1 MYLNKTNVKC
11 KIYKR
16 FQIKKSKIKILIV
29 VFQYIQCLFKCFQ
42 LRSIVVEMYQIQD
55 PILDVCVLPYV
66 RLRIGFPLS

>member
-29 VFQYIQCLFKCFQ
+29 VFQYIQYLIMCFKI
-42 LRSIVVEMYQIQD
+42 RSTAVEMYQIQD

-66 RLRIGFPLS
+66 RLRIDFPLN